1 MRCSCP
7 AMFNVSFMFLV
18 LYLTA
23 SCPTMATGSHDQKSH
38 VEAPIVLK
46 AADILPEKW
55 LKGRNFSVVD
65 RVSNDGLIN
74 TYQLTTR
81 YGPLTVESTELL
93 RVRIGELNAMAVIEE
108 MDRQKIFGDSLVSGI
123 KAPFQGMANLV
134 MDPVETSKDV
144 VEGAG
149 RFFSNIGR
157 AIVSDDP
164 HQDNALK
171 VAVGYDAAKRA
182 FAYELGINPY
192 SSYEPV
198 MSELGDIATA
208 SVSGGLLPRA
218 AMAAVGGDVVAVLQ
232 LSGTSEGLRKLVR
245 DNPPGELE
253 KLNRSKL
260 ASMGVA
266 PRIADSFLNNHL
278 YDPQE
283 KTFLVGELA
292 RLGDVTGRD
301 AFVAAAALVSR
312 PTLAVFYRATAA
324 LMARYDE
331 KISPVSGMGRVAGM
345 PYIRKGDGALVV
357 LLPLDYVFRTASFET
372 KLQSLERELARLNG
386 VTAREMWFTGR
397 VDDAARTMFEAY
409 GWSVTENADQK
420 LGL

>member
-1 MRCSCP
+1 MNGDAVRVVLLATLFLATLCP
-7 AMFNVSFMFLV
+7 GLNAQAQAPKAHAELPVV
-18 LYLTA
+18 L
-23 SCPTMATGSHDQKSH
+23 S
-38 VEAPIVLK
+38 
-46 AADILPEKW
+46 AADVLPAQW
-55 LKGRNFSVVD
+55 LKGRNYSVD
-65 RVSNDGLIN
+65 DKVSNDGLIN
-74 TYQLTTR
+74 TYTLKTK

-93 RVRIGELNAMAVIEE
+93 RVRIGELNAMAVMEE
-108 MDRQKIFGDSLVSGI
+108 MDRQQIFGDSLVSGI

-134 MDPVETSKDV
+134 TDPVETSKGV

-149 RFFSNIGR
+149 RFFSSIGR

-182 FAYELGINPY
+182 FAYELGVNPY
-192 SSYEPV
+192 SGYEPLV
-198 MSELGDIATA
+198 SELGEIAMA
-208 SVSGGLLPRA
+208 SVSGGLVPRA
-218 AMAAVGGDVVAVLQ
+218 AMAAVGGDVVTVLQ

-260 ASMGVA
+260 AAMGVA
-266 PRIADSFLNNHL
+266 PRVTDSFLNNHL

-292 RLGDVTGRD
+292 RLEDVAGRD
-301 AFVAAAALVSR
+301 AFVAGAALVSR

-324 LMARYDE
+324 LMARYHE

-345 PYIRKGDGALVV
+345 PYLRKGDGALVV
-357 LLPLDYVFRTASFET
+357 LLPLDYVFRTESFES
-372 KLQSLERELARLNG
+372 KLQSLEAELAALDG
-386 VTAREMWFTGR
+386 VTAREMWFTGK
-397 VDDAARTMFEAY
+397 VDAAAREMFEAY
-409 GWSVTENADQK
+409 GWAVTENAERR
-420 LGL
+420 LGS

>member
-1 MRCSCP
+1 
-7 AMFNVSFMFLV
+7 
-18 LYLTA
+18 
-23 SCPTMATGSHDQKSH
+23 
-38 VEAPIVLK
+38 
-46 AADILPEKW
+46 LPEKW
-55 LKGRNFSVVD
+55 LKGRNYSVDD

-149 RFFSNIGR
+149 RLFSNIGR

-198 MSELGDIATA
+198 MSELGEIAMA

-260 ASMGVA
+260 ATMGVA
-266 PRIADSFLNNHL
+266 PQIADSFLNNHL

-292 RLGDVTGRD
+292 RLGDVAGRD

-312 PTLAVFYRATAA
+312 PTLAVFFRATAA

-345 PYIRKGDGALVV
+345 PYIRTGDGALVV
-357 LLPLDYVFRTASFET
+357 LLPLDYLFRTSSFET
-372 KLQSLERELARLNG
+372 KLQSLEGELARLDG

-397 VDDAARTMFEAY
+397 VDDAARKMFEAY
-409 GWSVTENADQK
+409 GWSVTENADQR
-420 LGL
+420 LGS

>member
-1 MRCSCP
+1 MRCSFP
-7 AMFNVSFMFLV
+7 VIFKVSFMSLV
-18 LYLTA
+18 LFLTA
-23 SCPTMATGSHDQKSH
+23 SCPTNATNNNDKNTHA
-38 VEAPIVLK
+38 EAPIVLRS
-46 AADILPEKW
+46 ADILPEKW
-55 LKGRNFSVVD
+55 LKGRNYSVDD

-149 RFFSNIGR
+149 RLFSNIGR

-198 MSELGDIATA
+198 MSELGEIAMA

-260 ASMGVA
+260 ATMGVA
-266 PRIADSFLNNHL
+266 PQIADSFLNNHL

-312 PTLAVFYRATAA
+312 PTLAVFFRATAA

-345 PYIRKGDGALVV
+345 PYIRTGDGALVV
-357 LLPLDYVFRTASFET
+357 LLPLDYLFRTSSFET
-372 KLQSLERELARLNG
+372 KLQSLEGELARLDG

-397 VDDAARTMFEAY
+397 VDDAARKMFEAY
-409 GWSVTENADQK
+409 GWSVTENADQR
-420 LGL
+420 LGS

>member
-1 MRCSCP
+1 MRCSFP
-7 AMFNVSFMFLV
+7 VIFKVSFMSLV
-18 LYLTA
+18 LFLTA
-23 SCPTMATGSHDQKSH
+23 SCPTNATNNNDKNTHA
-38 VEAPIVLK
+38 EAPIVLRS
-46 AADILPEKW
+46 ADILPEKW
-55 LKGRNFSVVD
+55 LKGRNYSVDD

-149 RFFSNIGR
+149 RLFSNIGR

-198 MSELGDIATA
+198 MSELGEIAMA

-260 ASMGVA
+260 ATMGVA
-266 PRIADSFLNNHL
+266 PQIADSFLNNHL

-292 RLGDVTGRD
+292 RLGDVAGRD

-312 PTLAVFYRATAA
+312 PTLAVFFRATAA

-345 PYIRKGDGALVV
+345 PYIRTGDGALVV
-357 LLPLDYVFRTASFET
+357 LLPLDYLFRTSSFET
-372 KLQSLERELARLNG
+372 KLQSLEGELARLDG

-397 VDDAARTMFEAY
+397 VDDAARKMFEAY
-409 GWSVTENADQK
+409 GWSVTENADQR
-420 LGL
+420 LGS